1 MLEIIRVG
9 PPARESRS
17 AQKRRYAH
25 REAVMWEEARQDQ
38 RDHAE
43 PARDWEQRRS
53 RRRTGSRAETR
64 GGVFRRGE
72 GN

>member
-17 AQKRRYAH
+17 AQKRRYEH

-38 RDHAE
+38 KGPRGACTGLGAEAE
-43 PARDWEQRRS
+43 PAPHWEQGRD
-53 RRRTGSRAETR
+53 TKR
-64 GGVFRRGE
+64 GVQTW
-72 GN
+72 